1 LLATIRAVEGVP
13 SLPSLLEPP
22 PLLALADEDSVV
34 DTMRTG
40 PIASLPLLPAEDEEE
55 GELSPDEEEE
65 EEEPPPLRLLEEED
79 DPLPDFPPPATSII
93 GPPSLSLPLPE
104 STDPELLLSLRLFLE
119 EEVLG
124 AFPFFP

>member
-1 LLATIRAVEGVP
+1 MP

-65 EEEPPPLRLLEEED
+65 EPPPLLLLLEEED

-104 STDPELLLSLRLFLE
+104 STDPELLLSFRLFLE
-119 EEVLG
+119 EEVVG